1 MGYAKVQVQSQVSR
15 ANMHSARPAQYL
27 IFLVEQSKTNGLKD
41 QSSIKYFPNTTT
53 TRINLLILFR

>member
-1 MGYAKVQVQSQVSR
+1 
-15 ANMHSARPAQYL
+15 MHSARPAQYL